1 MDQTT
6 MLLIIST
13 IGFLGTVL
21 KIVYPL
27 IVAKLT
33 KEQLS
38 AMQIATEIAM
48 FAAENIISEVG
59 QGVSKKEFVK
69 TFLMEKFPKI
79 SESDMDILIQSTGE
93 ALGIFK

>member
-69 TFLMEKFPKI
+69 NFLIKKFPKI